1 MVAAQVVVD
10 ELLGRLLDVHVYRA
24 RVRLRDALQP
34 GLARK
39 RRFFDGGWGDLRAV
53 HAALDAAE
61 GYLAQ
66 GLNLVPH
73 PTPLQI
79 QWRPCTEA
87 GVPAGLLEGS
97 FRSPFAAL
105 LPPAAQQAR
114 FLWVP
119 ADPAAAA
126 VPPGEPGAPPAPAV
140 GCVVHN
146 AATGEEGFA
155 TRLRYARM
163 LQRRG
168 LGSVLLEAPF
178 YGSRR
183 PPGQEQHYIRTVADY
198 MMHGLAIMAEG
209 AAVMEHLEGLWG
221 TTKFCA
227 TGFSY
232 GAAMATGTALLAGNL
247 CRSPVACV
255 PYVGCESAAVFLSGV
270 LRDEVAWEAL
280 LADPCPLGPARTRE
294 EAEHRLVEAFQPM
307 NHWRMAAAAAK
318 RSTGRGVVCSSHF
331 IRPRNDFII
340 RPYHAGQAA
349 GALEFASAQ
358 FSEESLPG
366 GHVYAYFA
374 RYFGRG
380 HVPGVVR
387 AVSRL

>member
-1 MVAAQVVVD
+1 MAAAQVVD

-39 RRFFDGGWGDLRAV
+39 RRFFAGGWGDLRAV

-61 GYLAQ
+61 GHLAK

-79 QWRPCTEA
+79 RWRPCTEA

-209 AAVMEHLEGLWG
+209 AALMEHLENLWG
-221 TTKFCA
+221 FGATKFCA

-232 GAAMATGTALLAGNL
+232 GAAMVRTCGHRAG
-247 CRSPVACV
+247 RS
-255 PYVGCESAAVFLSGV
+255 
-270 LRDEVAWEAL
+270 
-280 LADPCPLGPARTRE
+280 
-294 EAEHRLVEAFQPM
+294 
-307 NHWRMAAAAAK
+307 
-318 RSTGRGVVCSSHF
+318 
-331 IRPRNDFII
+331 
-340 RPYHAGQAA
+340 
-349 GALEFASAQ
+349 
-358 FSEESLPG
+358 G
-366 GHVYAYFA
+366 G
-374 RYFGRG
+374 
-380 HVPGVVR
+380 
-387 AVSRL
+387 LTEQ